1 MGRTRQ
7 ISTRLTEAEHGHLR
21 LIAGLHGITGQA
33 LIVRLIGV
41 GLSVLEAEC
50 AACPAMPPGSFD
62 GVELAHGG
70 DSETARKSGGIEGS
84 GTL

>member
-70 DSETARKSGGIEGS
+70 ERRREAQGGAG
-84 GTL
+84 